1 MIRVG
6 RQATLVSLEFRV
18 CFSNCGVDDG
28 EKLVGHKA
36 RSADK
41 DSIDAVLTKK
51 RSRISRFDAATV
63 LNRYLLCPGLAN
75 DLAELV
81 SDKQV
86 RIVRLLRILMGQ
98 RTAKGIPDRPHRLVR
113 NAQPGQGLW
122 RNVR

>member
-1 MIRVG
+1 M
-6 RQATLVSLEFRV
+6 

-63 LNRYLLCPGLAN
+63 LNGHLLRPYVAD
-75 DLAELV
+75 DLAELLSNQRV
-81 SDKQV
+81 C
-86 RIVRLLRILMGQ
+86 IVRLLGSGMML
-98 RTAKGIPDRPHRLVR
+98 GISDRPNWFVGDTQLR
-113 NAQPGQGLW
+113 
-122 RNVR
+122 